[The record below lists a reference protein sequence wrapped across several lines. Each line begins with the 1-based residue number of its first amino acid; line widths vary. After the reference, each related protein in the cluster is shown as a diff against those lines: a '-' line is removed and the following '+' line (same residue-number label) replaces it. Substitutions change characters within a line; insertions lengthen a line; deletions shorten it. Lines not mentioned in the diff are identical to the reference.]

1 MKILLMGNPNV
12 GKSVIFSRLTGAHV
26 ISSNYPGTTVG
37 FTKGYIWLDGQRH
50 EIIDVPGTYT
60 LTPTSKAE
68 EVAVEMLSQGDLIIN
83 VVDATNL
90 ERSLYLTT
98 QLLETGIPV
107 IVALNLW
114 DDTKHRGIHIDLERL
129 RALLDSPIFPT
140 VAVTGQ
146 GIKDLVAAIP
156 ATKKALPDTSAIPAA
171 RKGKPAKA
179 AAPGLPA
186 KSARSATASRA
197 AMPAKPG
204 PSDDERWK
212 NIGHI
217 IKEVQHISH
226 RHHTLLESFGDMTI
240 RPLTGIPFAIVVIGL
255 SFIFIRVL
263 GEGLINRLL
272 DPLFE
277 RYYAPFIIKIVNLA
291 FPSGIIHRVLLGES
305 KHFLESMGLL
315 TTGVYVPIVLVLP
328 YILSFYLVLSFMED
342 LGYLPRLAILMDTI
356 MHRLGLHGFA
366 VISIILGLG
375 CNVPGAL
382 STRIMETKR
391 EKFIAGTLLGVSV
404 PCMAQTAMIIGLIG
418 PYGNR
423 YVFLIYGIIFSW
435 GILIGVLLDKLLKG
449 GSPEIFIEIPSY
461 HIPHMGTLL
470 KKLWMRIRGFLDEAI
485 PLVLLGVL
493 IINILHFIGVLDFLG
508 RIAAPILKYG
518 MGLPREV
525 VSAMIIG
532 FLRKDV
538 AVGLLKPLQLSLKQ
552 LIIAC
557 TVLTIYF
564 PCFATFF
571 VLLKELGL
579 KDMIKSASIMIG
591 SAFLVGII
599 LNIVL

>member
-37 FTKGYIWLDGQRH
+37 FTKGNIWLHGQRH

-60 LTPTSKAE
+60 LNPTSRAE
-68 EVAVEMLSQGDLIIN
+68 EVAVEMLTEGDLIIN

-98 QLLETGIPV
+98 QLLDREAPV
-107 IVALNLW
+107 IIALNMW
-114 DDTKHRGIHIDLERL
+114 DDTRHRGINIDLDRL
-129 RALLDSPIFPT
+129 RELVRCTVIPT
-140 VAVTGQ
+140 VAVTGE
-146 GIKDLVAAIP
+146 GIKDLVAA
-156 ATKKALPDTSAIPAA
+156 LPKDADDLVPVLT
-171 RKGKPAKA
+171 
-179 AAPGLPA
+179 
-186 KSARSATASRA
+186 TACS
-197 AMPAKPG
+197 
-204 PSDDERWK
+204 SDDERWTH
-212 NIGHI
+212 IGQI

-226 RHHTLLESFGDMTI
+226 RHHTFFERLGDATI
-240 RPLTGIPFAIVVIGL
+240 KPLTGIPFAIFVIGL
-255 SFIFIRVL
+255 SFTIVRVL

-277 RYYAPFIIKIVNLA
+277 RYYAPFIIKVVELA
-291 FPSGIIHRVLLGES
+291 FPSGIIHHILLGES
-305 KHFLESMGLL
+305 TSFLESMGLL
-315 TTGVYVPIVLVLP
+315 ITGIYVPIVLVLP
-328 YILSFYLVLSFMED
+328 YILSFYLVLSFLED
-342 LGYLPRLAILMDTI
+342 SGYLPRLAVLMDTV
-356 MHRLGLHGFA
+356 MHRIGLHGFA
-366 VISIILGLG
+366 VVSFILGLG

-404 PCMAQTAMIIGLIG
+404 PCMAQTAMIIGLVG

-423 YVFLIYGIIFSW
+423 YVFFIYGVIFSW
-435 GILIGVLLDKLLKG
+435 GILVGVILDRLLKG
-449 GSPEIFIEIPSY
+449 GSPEIFIEVPGY
-461 HIPHMGTLL
+461 HVPHLGTLF
-470 KKLWMRIRGFLDEAI
+470 KKLRMRINGFLNEAV
-485 PLVLLGVL
+485 PLVLLGVV
-493 IINILHFIGVLDFLG
+493 IINLLHFLGILELIGAM
-508 RIAAPILKYG
+508 AAPVLKHG
-518 MGLPREV
+518 LGLPKEV

-538 AVGLLKPLQLSLKQ
+538 AVGLLKPLRLNLKQ

-564 PCFATFF
+564 PCLATFF

-579 KDMIKSASIMIG
+579 KDMMKSAFIMIG
-591 SAFLVGII
+591 SSILVGVI
-599 LNIVL
+599 LNLIL